1 MDRGRILDR
10 FSLQPEEHSEG
21 RDLVD
26 ALAGA
31 VDSAL
36 TERQRRVFVAI
47 VIEGI
52 PPDVLADQVDGTR
65 NAIYKM
71 LFDARRRLRA
81 ALIAGGYLVHA
92 GGQR

>member
-1 MDRGRILDR
+1 M
-10 FSLQPEEHSEG
+10 
-21 RDLVD
+21 
-26 ALAGA
+26 
-31 VDSAL
+31 DSAL

-52 PPDVLADQVDGTR
+52 PLDVLADQVYGTR
-65 NAIYKM
+65 NAVYQT

-81 ALIAGGYLVHA
+81 ALIAGGYLVHE